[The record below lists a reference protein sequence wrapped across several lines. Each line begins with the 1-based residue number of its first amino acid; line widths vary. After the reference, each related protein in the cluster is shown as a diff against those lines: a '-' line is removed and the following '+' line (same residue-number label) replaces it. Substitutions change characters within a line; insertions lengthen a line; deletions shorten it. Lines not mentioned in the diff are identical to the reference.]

1 MDNIKFDYSQFDV
14 LPDNKNRNVFMYNFI
29 KFVSKEYK
37 NEMGRV
43 KLKSIIQELINQE
56 HLAYSFIPGDTKI
69 NNLIQESKNE
79 TEDETLIIPIEM
91 QHYYNRISIGHKK
104 TATWIKS
111 VLYVGYGF
119 NDPYGDLVDL
129 HSQYEVA
136 SEYNYRLSVGITTK
150 DIDDYF
156 VYAPFRNAENYYIY
170 KELTRTNKV
179 MYLNLS
185 RQIYISENNS
195 LSAEDIFDDYS
206 LNNLFSNSSLWDE
219 SFITFV
225 TANLRLPYYVAVGA
239 FDKDD
244 ILHCNF
250 VLRDSTCLPG
260 KYKVSPKEIETRN
273 NKHTY
278 RNTIKS
284 IVIDDMR
291 DNL

>member
-37 NEMGRV
+37 NELGRV
-43 KLKSIIQELINQE
+43 KLKNIIQELINKD

-129 HSQYEVA
+129 NSQYEVA

-195 LSAEDIFDDYS
+195 LSAEDI
-206 LNNLFSNSSLWDE
+206 
-219 SFITFV
+219 
-225 TANLRLPYYVAVGA
+225 
-239 FDKDD
+239 
-244 ILHCNF
+244 
-250 VLRDSTCLPG
+250 
-260 KYKVSPKEIETRN
+260 
-273 NKHTY
+273 
-278 RNTIKS
+278 
-284 IVIDDMR
+284 
-291 DNL
+291 